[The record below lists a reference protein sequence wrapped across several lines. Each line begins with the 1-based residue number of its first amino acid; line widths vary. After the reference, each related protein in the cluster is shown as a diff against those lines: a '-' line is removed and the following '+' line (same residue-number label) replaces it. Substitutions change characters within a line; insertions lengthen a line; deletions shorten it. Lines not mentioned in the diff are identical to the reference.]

1 MKKFDVKGMSCAACS
16 ARVEKAVNIVD
27 GVTACSVSLLTNSMQ
42 VEGTASDEAIIKA
55 VEAAGYKASVK
66 GEAAKPTE
74 KADDVTRGLLARMIS
89 SAVVLVA
96 LMYVSMGYV
105 MWNFPLPSFFDGN
118 PVAVAL
124 VELLLTLV
132 VVVINRAFFV
142 SGAKSIIHR
151 SPNMDALVSV
161 GSGAALIYSL
171 VVTFIMTGEV
181 AAGESMAA
189 MHRLH
194 SLYYES
200 AAMIL
205 ALITIGKTLEAY
217 AKGKTTSAISA
228 LVSLTPEEAT
238 VIRDGKEA
246 VVPSSEVAVGD
257 IFVVRTGSRIPVD
270 GVVVSGSGSV
280 DESALTGESVPV
292 EKTEG
297 DKVSGACVST
307 GGFMTCRATRVGDD
321 TTIARIIKLVEETAA
336 SKAPIARLADK
347 VSGVFV
353 PVVMAIALVTTVIW
367 LLVGSGV
374 GFALGRGISVLVI
387 SCPCALGL
395 ATPVAI
401 MVASGVGAKR
411 GVLYKNAAAIEKAGR
426 IDIVALDKTGTV
438 TEGKP
443 AVTDFITF
451 GVEETELKRLA
462 YSLEKRSEHPLGK
475 AVAAFCEGAGECEIT
490 DFEVL
495 SGFGVSG
502 VSDGE
507 KVVAGKPSIAEG
519 FTAEHRA
526 VYDRLSGEG
535 KTPMAF
541 SRGGRTIGI
550 IAVADKVKPD
560 ATETVA
566 RLHALGKRVVMVTG
580 DNERVA
586 KNIAAEVGIDEVR
599 ANTLPEDKAKI
610 VGELKAG
617 GKVAMIGDGIND
629 APALTAA
636 DLGIAIGAGTDV
648 AIESADVVISG
659 NSLGGAATAVEL
671 GGRALLNIKENLF
684 WAFIYNVLGI
694 PLAAGAFVWAGITL
708 NPMIGAAA
716 MSLSSFCVVMN
727 ALRLNL
733 FKPKSAH
740 KTRENADTNADK
752 TEKGDTDMIELKI
765 EGMMCEHCA
774 GRVKAAL
781 EAVDGVKTVEVS
793 LKRKTATVSGSAD
806 YAALVAAVEAAGYK
820 AK

>member
-1 MKKFDVKGMSCAACS
+1 MKKFDVKGMSCAACG
-16 ARVEKAVNIVD
+16 ARVEKAVNKVD

-42 VEGTASDEAIIKA
+42 VDGTANDEAIIKA
-55 VEAAGYKASVK
+55 VETAGYKANVK

-74 KADDVTRGLLARMIS
+74 KADEATKGLLARMIS

-96 LMYVSMGYV
+96 LMYFSMGHV
-105 MWNFPLPSFFDGN
+105 MWGFPLPSFFDGN

-205 ALITIGKTLEAY
+205 ALITIGKTLESY

-238 VIRDGKEA
+238 VIRDGKE
-246 VVPSSEVAVGD
+246 VTVPSAEVKVGD
-257 IFVVRTGSRIPVD
+257 LFVVRTGSRIPVD
-270 GVVVSGSGSV
+270 GVVVSGGGSV

-297 DKVSGACVST
+297 DKVSGACVSV

-336 SKAPIARLADK
+336 SKAPIARMADK

-443 AVTDFITF
+443 AVTDFIPF
-451 GVEETELKRLA
+451 GADGELKRLA

-475 AVAAFCEGAGECEIT
+475 AVAAYCEGAGEYEIA

-502 VSDGE
+502 RIDGR
-507 KVVAGKPSIAEG
+507 KVAAGKPEICAEL
-519 FTAEHRA
+519 TAEQRA
-526 VYDRLSGEG
+526 AFDRLSDEG
-535 KTPMAF
+535 KTPMCF
-541 SRGGRTIGI
+541 SSGDKTIGI

-560 ATETVA
+560 ANETIA
-566 RLHALGKRVVMVTG
+566 RLHALGKRVVMITG

-599 ANTLPEDKAKI
+599 ANTLPGDKAQI
-610 VGELKAG
+610 VVELKAG

-636 DLGIAIGAGTDV
+636 DLGIAIGASTDV

-671 GGRALLNIKENLF
+671 GGKALLNIKENLF

-694 PLAAGAFVWAGITL
+694 PLAAGAFVWAGVTL

-733 FKPKSAH
+733 FRPKTVEKARSES
-740 KTRENADTNADK
+740 KENGEKA
-752 TEKGDTDMIELKI
+752 EKGDTDMIELKI
-765 EGMMCEHCA
+765 EGMMCEHCV

-806 YAALVAAVEAAGYK
+806 YAALVAAVEKAGYK